1 MFCCFLIAR
10 IKKFENAVSA
20 EFIRT
25 EPSACKMKRAGAD
38 ADRRSNPE
46 KDYLSEEGRVPGTE
60 WVVFTKDP
68 SRRGNEK
75 AGFENQG
82 NRKGQ
87 VRLIIPGQKA
97 FGEKENWARKL
108 LFAFFFLILML
119 VVGTA

>member
-1 MFCCFLIAR
+1 MIAR
-10 IKKFENAVSA
+10 LRKCENAVSA
-20 EFIRT
+20 EFIRA
-25 EPSACKMKRAGAD
+25 EPSASKRGRSD
-38 ADRRSNPE
+38 ANRRTDPE

-87 VRLIIPGQKA
+87 FRLIIPGQKA
-97 FGEKENWARKL
+97 LGKKENGARKF
-108 LFAFFFLILML
+108 LFALFFLIVMP
-119 VVGTA
+119 VMGTASMIAE